1 MLKILSYF
9 THLTAEQIGCFE
21 KMAPLYR
28 EWNEKI
34 NVISRKD
41 IDSLYEK
48 HVLHAL
54 AIAKIISFRPGTKIL
69 DVGTGG
75 GFPGIPL
82 AILFPTSEFTLIDSI
97 GKKIKV
103 VQAVSE
109 ELGLKNITALH
120 TRVQEVKEEF
130 DFVISRA
137 VTAFPDFVQLVRKN
151 IARKPQNSR
160 PNGII
165 YLKGGDFRE
174 EIRNFKGLIEVTEIS
189 DFFAEPYFET
199 KKVIYLPINR

>member
-1 MLKILSYF
+1 MLKILKYF
-9 THLTAEQIGCFE
+9 PNLTPEQILCFE
-21 KMAPLYR
+21 KMDTVYR
-28 EWNEKI
+28 DWNEKI
-34 NVISRKD
+34 NLISRKD

-48 HVLHAL
+48 HILHSL

-82 AILFPTSEFTLIDSI
+82 AVMFPSAHFVLIDSI

-103 VQAVSE
+103 VQSVVE
-109 ELGLKNITALH
+109 ELGLKNVTAIH
-120 TRVQEVKEEF
+120 TRVEEVKSEF

-137 VTAFPDFVQLVRKN
+137 VTAFPVFVGLVKKN
-151 IARKPQNSR
+151 ILREALNSL

-165 YLKGGDFRE
+165 YLKGGDFEE
-174 EIRNFKGLIEVTEIS
+174 EIKDFKRSIEVSEIAK
-189 DFFAEPYFET
+189 FFEEPFFET
-199 KKVIYLPINR
+199 KKVLYLPVNK

>member
-1 MLKILSYF
+1 MLKILKYF
-9 THLTAEQIGCFE
+9 PNLTPEQIVRFE
-21 KMAPLYR
+21 KMDPLYR
-28 EWNEKI
+28 DWNGKI
-34 NVISRKD
+34 NLISRKD

-48 HVLHAL
+48 HILHSL
-54 AIAKIISFRPGTKIL
+54 AIAKIIDFRPGTKIL

-82 AILFPTSEFTLIDSI
+82 AILFPSCQFVLIDSI

-109 ELGLKNITALH
+109 ELGLKNVTAIH
-120 TRVQEVKEEF
+120 GRVEDVMEEF

-137 VTAFPDFVQLVRKN
+137 VTTFPAFVGLVKKN
-151 IARKPQNSR
+151 ISRKPQNAL

-165 YLKGGDFRE
+165 YLKGGDIQE
-174 EIRNFKGLIEVTEIS
+174 EIKDYKRNIEVTEIAN
-189 DFFAEPYFET
+189 FFNEPFFET
-199 KKVIYLPINR
+199 KKVVYLPVNK